1 MCAALCLL
9 RSLLPFLPIE
19 IPPLLLVREF
29 CKRFAIERTVIEDSA
44 RCFKVAIAIYERIV
58 DAIRYTYAEMLN
70 LAVKLLAVDFADD
83 ADEDSNFHLCSPF
96 LSSQGFNVPEDCILY
111 SAQRNTL

>member
-1 MCAALCLL
+1 
-9 RSLLPFLPIE
+9 
-19 IPPLLLVREF
+19 VREF
-29 CKRFAIERTVIEDSA
+29 CKRFAIERTVVKDSA

-70 LAVKLLAVDFADD
+70 LAVKLLAVDFADY

-96 LSSQGFNVPEDCILY
+96 RSSQGLRFEVYNLI
-111 SAQRNTL
+111 SARLNRT